1 LIATGWSE
9 AKAIENN
16 FFVGQ
21 ERKPGDRNRLETD
34 VVLVVNDAFQRM
46 FLEGSLPFVMSF
58 GLRSG
63 GYKSRVTDL

>member
-1 LIATGWSE
+1 MIATGWSE

-46 FLEGSLPFVMSF
+46 FLEGSQPFVMVIN
-58 GLRSG
+58 LRVG
-63 GYKSRVTDL
+63 GYKSWITDS